1 MSLSPVINGS
11 ETGVTTR
18 KRLSAKDL
26 QIDLND
32 ELDIDLTTDRSSQE
46 TDEIFLTTEDSSPAI
61 GETFQTTGESAPPD
75 EELFLTTGKTSLAI
89 QETFQTSGETSAATE
104 GLSLTT
110 GEILPVI
117 GETFQAT
124 EETSPATGELL
135 LTSGETSPSV
145 GETVPPTKGTESIS
159 EKAAD
164 VKSAPCNILIV
175 NSTTENPASD
185 SILDTAAETD
195 RDSPRAGDQEPTDA
209 PGIEAEPL
217 NQQLQPDELALLAKL
232 EEANR

>member
-11 ETGVTTR
+11 ETGLSTR

-26 QIDLND
+26 QFDFND
-32 ELDIDLTTDRSSQE
+32 ELDIDLTTERSSQE
-46 TDEIFLTTEDSSPAI
+46 TDEIFLTTEESSRETFENTGESTPATGELLLTTGRTSPAI
-61 GETFQTTGESAPPD
+61 EETFQTTGES
-75 EELFLTTGKTSLAI
+75 
-89 QETFQTSGETSAATE
+89 SAATGE
-104 GLSLTT
+104 LFLTT
-110 GEILPVI
+110 GEILPVK

-124 EETSPATGELL
+124 EETSPATGKLL
-135 LTSGETSPSV
+135 LIPQEASPGV
-145 GETVPPTKGTESIS
+145 GETVPPTGETESTS

-164 VKSAPCNILIV
+164 VKSASCDILIV

-185 SILDTAAETD
+185 SVLDTASETD

-209 PGIEAEPL
+209 PGIGAEPL

-232 EEANR
+232 EEANRLF